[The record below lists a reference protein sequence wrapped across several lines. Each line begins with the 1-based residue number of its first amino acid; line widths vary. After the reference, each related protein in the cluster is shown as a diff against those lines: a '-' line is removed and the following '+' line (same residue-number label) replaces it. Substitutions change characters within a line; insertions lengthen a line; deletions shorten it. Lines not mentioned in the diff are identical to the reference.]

1 MPYGNISW
9 RGKADGWLPVEDK
22 TLVASIQ
29 NTQRTPW
36 EISVFTNGMIAPKWV
51 FEAVE
56 SYHKVGGFAGMSLTE
71 WLDKVS
77 DGRKEEPKHTF

>member
-9 RGKADGWLPVEDK
+9 KNKNDGWQRVDDEMLAACLK
-22 TLVASIQ
+22 
-29 NTQRTPW
+29 NTRNTPW
-36 EISVFTNGMIAPKWV
+36 EISGFTGDLIAPNWV
-51 FEAVE
+51 FEAAE
-56 SYHKVGGFAGMSLTE
+56 SYKKVGGFAGMSLTE